1 VPNILGNV
9 LQPDIFQVLKYDQ
22 RGAMFV
28 GSEAEPHIAVD
39 PANPDNISIA
49 WMQDRAARLGGGLGL
64 IVASTTNGGT
74 TWVRTI
80 VPFSRASGAPDI
92 SDPGSYDR
100 VSDPWLAFDKNGPF
114 YFQALAFDG
123 LSKDVGGA
131 ITVAKLAK
139 GAAAFG
145 PVNTIYAKSGI
156 GNRTTDKPT
165 FVADP
170 TRAGPNGDPILYA
183 TFAIFDHS
191 GKNDIYF
198 SMSADAGQNWAT
210 NKIYTAESAADPGSK
225 DKSNVL
231 GEIAVLPNGTL
242 AFVFTQA
249 DGNNF
254 ESSNSF
260 ALRLIR
266 SFDGGATWEKTPVE
280 LARLTPTIIF
290 DPEINDKSGA
300 RIPIRG
306 SDSTLPALSINA
318 TSGDLYVAY
327 SDAIGGIKGTT
338 SSVKIVRLSN
348 LESMSQAPAISA
360 PVTVADKNAFL
371 PVIEVASNGT
381 VGIGFADMKND
392 VQVPGCGYNTGTDT
406 NNCGPLSAD
415 FWLKQFTPDL
425 TREIN
430 ITRLTET
437 SIDYRA
443 APLLFGAGGVIPGG
457 LFLGDYIGLTS
468 AGNKFMA
475 AFPNTTTTSST
486 LCELTMND
494 AGTGLLVTKKVA
506 PLYLPDSPNA
516 IAINKCNRNDIFFT
530 SVPVAQ

>member
-64 IVASTTNGGT
+64 IAASTTNGGT

-80 VPFSRASGAPDI
+80 VPFSCASGAPDI

-100 VSDPWLAFDKNGPF
+100 VSDPWLAFDKNGTF

-198 SMSADAGQNWAT
+198 SMSADGGQNWAT

-327 SDAIGGIKGTT
+327 SDAVGGIKGAT

-381 VGIGFADMKND
+381 VGIGFADMRND
-392 VQVPGCGYNTGTDT
+392 VQVLGCGYNTGTDT
-406 NNCGPLSAD
+406 NNCGPCLQISGSSN
-415 FWLKQFTPDL
+415 LLRISPEK
-425 TREIN
+425 
-430 ITRLTET
+430 
-437 SIDYRA
+437 SI
-443 APLLFGAGGVIPGG
+443 
-457 LFLGDYIGLTS
+457 
-468 AGNKFMA
+468 
-475 AFPNTTTTSST
+475 
-486 LCELTMND
+486 
-494 AGTGLLVTKKVA
+494 
-506 PLYLPDSPNA
+506 
-516 IAINKCNRNDIFFT
+516 
-530 SVPVAQ
+530 